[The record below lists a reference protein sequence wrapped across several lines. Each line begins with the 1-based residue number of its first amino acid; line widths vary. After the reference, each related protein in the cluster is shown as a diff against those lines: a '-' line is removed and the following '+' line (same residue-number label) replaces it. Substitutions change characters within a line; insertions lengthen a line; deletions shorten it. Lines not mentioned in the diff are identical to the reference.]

1 MDIDYRLDMKL
12 KEDIKATSQGTQ
24 ISSICE
30 TTSTLK
36 SDFYANILKMQPRRT
51 LTEKPAFCG
60 SVFLNTYLRML

>member
-1 MDIDYRLDMKL
+1 MRL
-12 KEDIKATSQGTQ
+12 KEDIEGTSQGTQ

-51 LTEKPAFCG
+51 LTDKLATKAFCG
-60 SVFLNTYLRML
+60 SIFLDTYLRML